1 MRVLDLSHSMSNHM
15 PVFPGSPDPD
25 FSDIGQFESDGF
37 REKLLHISSHTGTHL
52 DAPAHMIKNGKTL
65 DEFDTDKFLG
75 NGIVLDVTKFSTGE
89 VPRSAFDNSI
99 QLKNIDFVLIYTGH
113 SKKWGSP
120 EYFENSPFLSPE
132 LAELLSLEKIKGI
145 GIDSISVDEISST
158 QYFSHHKILSKN
170 IIIIENLANLSQLTG
185 KTFTFICLPL
195 KIQHGDGSPVRAVA
209 LVS

>member
-1 MRVLDLSHSMSNHM
+1 MRVLDLSHLMSNHM
-15 PVFPGSPDPD
+15 PVFPGTPDPD

-65 DEFDTDKFLG
+65 DEFDMDRFIG
-75 NGIVLDVTKFSTGE
+75 SGVVLDVTNFNQGE
-89 VPRSAFDNSI
+89 IPLSAFENSI
-99 QLKNIDFVLIYTGH
+99 RLRNIDFILFYTGH

-120 EYFENSPFLSPE
+120 EYFEKSPFISPE
-132 LAELLSLEKIKGI
+132 LAEMLSMEKIKGI

-158 QYFSHHKILSKN
+158 EYFSHHKILSKN
-170 IIIIENLANLSQLTG
+170 IIIVENLTNLGLLTDQ
-185 KTFTFICLPL
+185 TFTFICLPL
-195 KIQHGDGSPVRAVA
+195 KIEGGDGSPVRAAA